1 MSHSG
6 ELEGEKDPLEKAAVA
21 GLSGKWRPLR
31 DMRNAFGFFTI
42 MPLSRAGTIGE
53 IGAASYLLPFVAA
66 FLGALEGAAGWGSS
80 QVFGAPVAAALVLAA
95 ALLLTGFHH
104 SDGLGDLGDALMVHG
119 DPARRIEVLKDR
131 TMGTGAAGT
140 LFLTYLISWAAI
152 AGIITLRPG
161 FQLVLLIMAAELS
174 ARLCLLFVG
183 SLGRPSHQGSGS
195 SFAHVMKG
203 WRGMTGILF
212 TLVILASMALFVPY
226 QAVLFSV
233 GAALAAG
240 ILLLLISGRFFG
252 GIGGDVLGASVELG
266 RLVALLGLLAGLTL

>member
-6 ELEGEKDPLEKAAVA
+6 ELEEEGVPLEKAAVA
-21 GLSGKWRPLR
+21 GSSGKLWPLR

-53 IGAASYLLPFVAA
+53 IAGASYLLPFVAA
-66 FLGALEGAAGWGSS
+66 FLGGLEGVTGWGSH
-80 QVFGAPVAAALVLAA
+80 QVFGAPVSAALVLAA

-104 SDGLGDLGDALMVHG
+104 SDGLADLGDALMVHG

-131 TMGTGAAGT
+131 TMGIGAVGA
-140 LFLTYLISWAAI
+140 LLLSYLISWAAI
-152 AGIITLRPG
+152 TEIITLRPG
-161 FQLVLLIMAAELS
+161 FELILSIMVVELS

-195 SFAHVMKG
+195 IFVNALKG
-203 WRGMTGILF
+203 WRGMTGIVF
-212 TLVILASMALFVPY
+212 TLVILAPMVLFLPY
-226 QAVLFSV
+226 QAILFPV
-233 GAALAAG
+233 GAVVAAG
-240 ILLLLISGRFFG
+240 ILLLLISRRFFG